1 VSLHPIKAL
10 DHVLEEYRDYLRTE
24 FRAKD
29 ASLRAALERELDAPG
44 FLAQEPFF
52 QAHRPFKT
60 GKAWRELPLDVRL
73 AQVMEQRSDSKVA
86 YLHQSEAIQELLSP
100 TPRPVVVTT
109 GTGSGKTEAFL
120 LPVIQNAFDDAV
132 RFKKNGL
139 TAILVYP
146 MNALAND
153 QKLRIADYLQGAGF
167 AGAIRVEQYDR
178 STSQAKRQEMRANP
192 PHILLTNYMMLEYLL
207 VRPADRDDIFANHR
221 CRYLVLDEVHSYRGT
236 LGSNIALLVRRLRVH
251 LASARQDWQ
260 PSVRAEEQ
268 SSAFRP

>member
-1 VSLHPIKAL
+1 
-10 DHVLEEYRDYLRTE
+10 
-24 FRAKD
+24 
-29 ASLRAALERELDAPG
+29 
-44 FLAQEPFF
+44 
-52 QAHRPFKT
+52 
-60 GKAWRELPLDVRL
+60 
-73 AQVMEQRSDSKVA
+73 MEQRSDSKVA

-120 LPVIQNAFDDAV
+120 LPVIQNAFDDAI

-139 TAILVYP
+139 TTILVYP

-153 QKLRIADYLQGAGF
+153 QKLRIADYLQGAGL

-178 STSQAKRQEMRANP
+178 STSQAKRQETRANP

-221 CRYLVLDEVHSYRGT
+221 CRYLVLDEVHTYRGT

-251 LASARQDWQ
+251 LASARQDWH
-260 PSVRAEEQ
+260 PTVRPEEQ
-268 SSAFRP
+268 SRRF